1 MSGVIVHEWLEPH
14 GGAEKVV
21 QELAGIFPDAPI
33 TCLWNDAP
41 ERFLQGRVSE
51 TWLASTPLRHKK
63 SLALPFMPET
73 WRHLGDSD
81 AEWILCSSHLF
92 AHHARFSGAARG
104 AKKFVYAY
112 TSARYIWTPE
122 IDQRGQSMAA
132 RLASKPLRK
141 LDRNRA
147 SEADEIASISEFVR
161 QRIEHTWQR
170 ESQVIYPPV
179 DVEAFD
185 SSEVASFTDVEQ
197 AILDGLPESF
207 VLGASRFIPY
217 KRLDVVIRAG
227 AAAGI
232 KVVLAGS
239 GPLRGEL
246 ERLSLEYPGL
256 VTFVPSPS
264 HILLR
269 ELYRRCKVYIFPP
282 VEDFGIMPV
291 EAMATGTPVI
301 ASTIGGAAE
310 TVVDGVTGILVDS
323 FDDEVMREAIFAAEA
338 IDPEN
343 CRLRAWEFDKSVF
356 HTAIKQWVKGQHG
369 NNE

>member
-1 MSGVIVHEWLEPH
+1 MTGVIVHEWLEPY

-41 ERFLQGRVSE
+41 ERFVQERVSE

-63 SLALPFMPET
+63 SMALPFMPET
-73 WRHLGDSD
+73 WRHLGKSD
-81 AEWILCSSHLF
+81 AEWMICSSHLF
-92 AHHARFSGAARG
+92 AHHARFRGPARE

-122 IDQRGQSMAA
+122 IDQRGQSLAV

-141 LDRNRA
+141 LDRRRA
-147 SEADEIASISEFVR
+147 AEADAVASISRFV
-161 QRIEHTWQR
+161 QDRIENTWQR
-170 ESQVIYPPV
+170 DSQIIYPPV

-185 SSEVASFTDVEQ
+185 SAETPSFTETEQ
-197 AILDGLPESF
+197 ALLDGLPQTF
-207 VLGASRFIPY
+207 ILGASRFIPY
-217 KRLDVVIRAG
+217 KRLDVVVRAG

-232 KVVLAGS
+232 QVVLAGS
-239 GPLRGEL
+239 GPLRDEL
-246 ERLSLEYPGL
+246 GRLSAEHPGL

-264 HILLR
+264 HALLR
-269 ELYRRCKVYIFPP
+269 ELYRRCQVYIFPP

-301 ASTIGGAAE
+301 ASSVGGAAE
-310 TVVDGVTGILVDS
+310 TIVHGKTGILLDS
-323 FDDEVMREAIFAAEA
+323 FDDKSLRDAITSAEN
-338 IDPEN
+338 ISPEN
-343 CRLRAWEFDKSVF
+343 CRIRAWDFDKSVF
-356 HTAIKQWVKGQHG
+356 RAAINQWIKV
-369 NNE
+369 